1 MGEGVVIFDQSYFGK
16 FILKGPDADKAVQY
30 LCAADME
37 GKKVGSVTYTPLCN
51 SRGGV
56 EADLTL
62 TKLQDDANNNF
73 YYIAAGGNTATKD
86 LAWIRRVLDD
96 CAFNATVEDRSD
108 SMTLIS
114 VQGPYSR
121 ELLQSLV
128 TSGHSL
134 EDDAFPFSSGHW
146 LDIAGHRLLS
156 LRLTFIG
163 ELLSA
168 QKGVPVRDAGYRAI
182 DSLSAEKNFR
192 HWHADLSNRDTPME
206 AGIGFTVLPKLK
218 RTGVD
223 APDFLGRA
231 ALEAKH
237 AAGLQRKIVG
247 LVLEDSSVPLHGAET
262 IWRDGECVGYVR
274 STAFGHSIGKAI
286 AYGYVSCPES
296 EAKIT
301 NKWLQAG
308 EWHIGDKG
316 AKHAAKLSLKAPFDP
331 TNERVKGHYT
341 EPSHS
346 AAPLLS
352 APGIARPMASATL

>member
-1 MGEGVVIFDQSYFGK
+1 MGPAKS
-16 FILKGPDADKAVQY
+16 AVEVY
-30 LCAADME
+30 RA
-37 GKKVGSVTYTPLCN
+37 V
-51 SRGGV
+51 R
-56 EADLTL
+56 EAGD
-62 TKLQDDANNNF
+62 
-73 YYIAAGGNTATKD
+73 
-86 LAWIRRVLDD
+86 
-96 CAFNATVEDRSD
+96 
-108 SMTLIS
+108 
-114 VQGPYSR
+114 
-121 ELLQSLV
+121 
-128 TSGHSL
+128 
-134 EDDAFPFSSGHW
+134 
-146 LDIAGHRLLS
+146 
-156 LRLTFIG
+156 
-163 ELLSA
+163 LLSA

-296 EAKIT
+296 EVKSQT
-301 NKWLQAG
+301 SGYKQANG
-308 EWHIGDKG
+308 TSVTKVPSMQQS
-316 AKHAAKLSLKAPFDP
+316 SL
-331 TNERVKGHYT
+331 
-341 EPSHS
+341 
-346 AAPLLS
+346 
-352 APGIARPMASATL
+352 